1 VARWQPRYAPLVAP
15 DLAIAKTADGVDIA
29 WTSVGSGQTLI
40 QRMLRSMSTPSTEP
54 STAFVAGPPRRSGP
68 IRAIARPFGPIAN
81 RVAGTRLFP
90 LWAILRHTGRTSG
103 KAYATPVVALRTPD
117 GFMIP
122 LPFGDAT
129 QWAKNL
135 FAAGG
140 GSIRFA
146 GREHRIID
154 PQIVDRD
161 VAATHMPR
169 VLHFVAGHLGLRQ
182 FVLVKRISE

>member
-1 VARWQPRYAPLVAP
+1 MN
-15 DLAIAKTADGVDIA
+15 T
-29 WTSVGSGQTLI
+29 TSSDT
-40 QRMLRSMSTPSTEP
+40 TPS
-54 STAFVAGPPRRSGP
+54 AGFVAGPPRRSGP
-68 IRAIARPFGPIAN
+68 IRAIARPFGPIAK

-146 GREHRIID
+146 GREHRISD
-154 PQIVDRD
+154 PQIVDSD
-161 VAATHMPR
+161 AAAAHMPR
-169 VLHFVAGHLGLRQ
+169 LLHFIAGRLGLRQ
-182 FVLVKRISE
+182 YVLVRRLAD